1 MGLIEGGR
9 GFQPSRAARLKGSR
23 SFRLNVQNRAIL
35 APVST
40 PPLRRCDLATFI
52 TLLSIA
58 ALSCRAPKPADEG
71 RTLPGSGQK
80 APTPGRLPRANL
92 TVRDRTDWRHVL
104 KWDETC
110 EKEFQSSRVAE
121 DGGLV
126 FHQIVPGVSLVE
138 VLCSAGA
145 YQPSFVI
152 VRLDERSQTPVA
164 DVLSFLTYESTDG
177 SSLEPAQQVEMT
189 GEPSLLLEQRELTV
203 LNVFRQTRDCG
214 IWTRYGIRDGA
225 PQLKEVRVRLPCP
238 AGAGVPVSSEPGRP
252 PRGWRLIASPPLR

>member
-1 MGLIEGGR
+1 L
-9 GFQPSRAARLKGSR
+9 
-23 SFRLNVQNRAIL
+23 
-35 APVST
+35 
-40 PPLRRCDLATFI
+40 I

-71 RTLPGSGQK
+71 HTLPGSGQNTRSP
-80 APTPGRLPRANL
+80 ARLPRTNL

-104 KWDETC
+104 SWDETC

-126 FHQIVPGVSLVE
+126 FHQIGPSVSLVE

-152 VRLDERSQTPVA
+152 VRLDERSQAPVA
-164 DVLSFLTYESTDG
+164 DILSFVTYESTDG
-177 SSLEPAQQVEMT
+177 RSLASAQQVEMT
-189 GEPSLLLEQRELTV
+189 GEPSILAEQRELTV

-214 IWTRYGIRDGA
+214 IWTRYGIPDGA
-225 PQLKEVRVRLPCP
+225 PQLKELRVRLPCP
-238 AGAGVPVSSEPGRP
+238 TGAGVPVSSEPGRP
-252 PRGWRLIASPPLR
+252 PREWRLITSPPAP